1 MGRSFHMRIINNRIN
16 KMMSTKAKAT
26 AKTSKG
32 IKGSKVEVG
41 KFFGKMVS
49 FNTSLKLFH
58 WHITGPGS
66 YAQHIALDQ
75 ALEALQEAT
84 DRLVETTYSMVG
96 DINIAVPESKVPAD
110 IIKYASDFYAE
121 VDESRALFT
130 ENYSAAVIDYYHE
143 AIQQL
148 LYRLK
153 RLQ

>member
-1 MGRSFHMRIINNRIN
+1 
-16 KMMSTKAKAT
+16 MMNTKEKASP
-26 AKTSKG
+26 KTSKG

-58 WHITGPGS
+58 WQVTGPGS
-66 YAQHIALDQ
+66 YARHIALDQ
-75 ALEALQEAT
+75 ALEALQDAT
-84 DRLVETTYSMVG
+84 DRLVETTFSMVG
-96 DINIAVPESKVPAD
+96 DINIVVPESKAPKD
-110 IIKYASDFYAE
+110 IVKYASDFYAE

-130 ENYSAAVIDYYHE
+130 EDYSDSVIDDYHE